1 MKFIDIADIKVKAG
15 DGGPGMAHFRRE
27 KYIPFGGPDGGN
39 GGEGGDVVFEGDEGL
54 STLLDFRYQR
64 NHEATD
70 GERGGT
76 NNRQGGRGKEVAL
89 KVPCGTILI
98 DKDTEEIIG
107 EVMHH
112 GHRVVVAKGGRGG
125 IGNSNFATSRNQA
138 PTKTI
143 PPLPGERKNLRLEL
157 KMIAD
162 VGIFG
167 SPNAGKSTLI
177 TAISSATP
185 KVADYPFTTLVP
197 NLGVVSHKDFA
208 PFVVADVPGLISGAS
223 EGKGLGHDFL
233 RHIERTKMLVHLVDG
248 SISSFEAMKQ
258 DYEGILEELRLYDE
272 NLLNRPRLT
281 VISKMDIVQDNEG
294 YDDQVNQQAVVEEFR
309 VYLKSKG
316 VPWLEISSALR
327 LGITQ
332 LLDSMIEKLS
342 TAGWEN

>member
-1 MKFIDIADIKVKAG
+1 
-15 DGGPGMAHFRRE
+15 
-27 KYIPFGGPDGGN
+27 
-39 GGEGGDVVFEGDEGL
+39 
-54 STLLDFRYQR
+54 
-64 NHEATD
+64 
-70 GERGGT
+70 
-76 NNRQGGRGKEVAL
+76 
-89 KVPCGTILI
+89 
-98 DKDTEEIIG
+98 
-107 EVMHH
+107 
-112 GHRVVVAKGGRGG
+112 
-125 IGNSNFATSRNQA
+125 
-138 PTKTI
+138 
-143 PPLPGERKNLRLEL
+143 
-157 KMIAD
+157 

-342 TAGWEN
+342 TAGWGN